1 MKERLSFSRRPGLQQ
16 AHHAM
21 SKYSAVLGWIGIAAI
36 AVTLA
41 ACGKKEEAAPTAGP
55 AATAGKSAAQIAVEA
70 AKPLCQ
76 GGKTITIV
84 WEAGLQSLDPLN
96 FSGPKWEQ
104 ETGCKVKVIEV
115 PTAEMFTKIM
125 QEYRAGTGAYDA
137 LNVIPAWMPDLAQAG
152 ALEVLDPY
160 VDKYGFRGELQTIAA
175 TYRDNQMTVN
185 GKIYGFPDDGD
196 VFLFYYR
203 KDIFA
208 REDLKKAFK
217 AKYGYDL
224 APPKTW
230 KEFDDMGSF
239 LTEALKKEG
248 VYGAAFFREPPY
260 TMYMFQERFRV
271 EGGKFFD
278 ADTMKATVNSPI
290 GVKVFTEMRK
300 ENRFMPPGVEK
311 FGFVEN
317 LATFLDGKSAM
328 TISWPPYG
336 RFAAGYLSEEKALA
350 WVPKSKI
357 AGKVGY
363 ALPPGG
369 HPELAAGFAL
379 SVASTSK
386 NKEAAYLF
394 IQWLNSED
402 VSNQR
407 VQLPYA
413 LRDPFRDS
421 HFTNP
426 GYLKLWPDA
435 KDYLA
440 ALGEGAKTGLL
451 DLSLIQTD
459 KYEEALRQGISR
471 LWAGDDQKK
480 ILDDVAKQW
489 DAVTKQVGVEKQ
501 KAVYAGWAAK
511 SGAYPK

>member
-1 MKERLSFSRRPGLQQ
+1 MSDVRSALQP
-16 AHHAM
+16 M
-21 SKYSAVLGWIGIAAI
+21 RAVARALLPALA
-36 AVTLA
+36 LA
-41 ACGKKEEAAPTAGP
+41 ALAASGSAQ
-55 AATAGKSAAQIAVEA
+55 AQSAAQRAVDA
-70 AKPLCQ
+70 AKKICA
-76 GGKTITIV
+76 GKTITIV

-96 FSGPKWEQ
+96 FSGPRWEQ
-104 ETGCKVKVIEV
+104 LTGCKVKVVEV
-115 PTAEMFTKIM
+115 PVAEMFTKIM

-137 LNVIPAWMPDLAQAG
+137 LNVIPAWMPDLVQAG
-152 ALEVLDPY
+152 ALEVLDPF
-160 VDKYGFRGELQTIAA
+160 VDKYGFRDELKKIAP
-175 TYRDNQMTVN
+175 TYRDNQMMVN

-196 VFLFYYR
+196 VFVFYYR
-203 KDIFA
+203 KDLFA
-208 REDLKKAFK
+208 RDDLKKAFK
-217 AKYGYDL
+217 AKHGYDL

-230 KEFDDMGSF
+230 KQFDEIGAF
-239 LTEALKKEG
+239 FTEALKKDG
-248 VYGAAFFREPPY
+248 IYGASMFREAGY
-260 TMYMFQERFRV
+260 GNFMFQERFRN

-278 ADTMKATVNSPI
+278 PATMKATINTPA
-290 GVKVFTEMRK
+290 GVKVLTEWRN

-317 LATFLDGKSAM
+317 LAVFLEGKSAM

-336 RFAAGYLSEEKALA
+336 RFAAGYLSEEKALS

-363 ALPPGG
+363 GLPPGG

-379 SVASTSK
+379 SVASSSK
-386 NKEAAYLF
+386 QKEHAYLF
-394 IQWLNSED
+394 IQWLNSEE

-421 HFTNP
+421 HFSNP

-435 KDYLA
+435 KEYLA
-440 ALGEGAKTGLL
+440 ALQAGSKSGLL

-471 LWAGDDQKK
+471 LWAGEDPKK
-480 ILDDVAKQW
+480 ILDDVARQW
-489 DAVTKQVGVEKQ
+489 DETTKRVGVEKQ
-501 KAVYAGWAAK
+501 KAVYSAWAAK